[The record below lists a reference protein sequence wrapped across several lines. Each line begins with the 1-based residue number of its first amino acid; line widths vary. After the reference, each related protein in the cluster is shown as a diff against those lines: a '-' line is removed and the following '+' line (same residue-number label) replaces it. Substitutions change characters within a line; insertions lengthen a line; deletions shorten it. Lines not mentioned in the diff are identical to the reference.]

1 MSKRYL
7 LDTGTAF
14 DCMFQ
19 RLGVHERVREA
30 RRRGAVIGICVP
42 VLGEIIAGVEGSASR
57 ERTWNVVRHA
67 VEKFVLWPYDKAAAY
82 EFGRLA
88 ADLRRRGRP
97 IQQVDVMI
105 AAIAKTLGDCTIVTG
120 DSDFEAV
127 PGLKIENW
135 AD

>member
-1 MSKRYL
+1 MTMRYL
-7 LDTGTAF
+7 LDTGAAF

-19 RLGVHERVREA
+19 RLGVHERVREV

-42 VLGEIIAGVEGSASR
+42 VLGEIIAGVEGSGSR
-57 ERTWNVVRHA
+57 EKSWAVVRHA
-67 VEKFVLWPYDKAAAY
+67 VEKFVLWPYDKAAAH